1 MAWRFND
8 YPGNIAGSVFSKG
21 GDAIVPPDKHIFVAI
36 TTLETTTFSNTTGLV
51 AEEAT
56 RYANTEDAA
65 GDAAAGSETYSEGS
79 GGEEVVQG
87 DSFPAGIDIFG
98 QYTKINVNTG
108 SIIAYYAKK

>member
-36 TTLETTTFSNTTGLV
+36 TTLAATTFSNTTGLV

-65 GDAAAGSETYSEGS
+65 GDLAAGAESYSEG
-79 GGEEVVQG
+79 VVVG

-98 QYTKINVNTG
+98 QYTKINVNSG

>member
-36 TTLETTTFSNTTGLV
+36 TTLAATTFSNTTGLV

-65 GDAAAGSETYSEGS
+65 GDAAAGHVP
-79 GGEEVVQG
+79 VVRPHGAAESDDALRELGVRGAQPRRRQPE
-87 DSFPAGIDIFG
+87 SHH
-98 QYTKINVNTG
+98 VRRL
-108 SIIAYYAKK
+108 

>member
-21 GDAIVPPDKHIFVAI
+21 GDVIVPPSGHIFIAI
-36 TTLETTTFSNTTGLV
+36 TTLAATTFSNTTGLV
-51 AEEAT
+51 A
-56 RYANTEDAA
+56 EDAA

-79 GGEEVVQG
+79 GGEEVVVG
-87 DSFPAGIDIFG
+87 DAFPAGIDIFG
-98 QYTKINVNTG
+98 QYTKINVNSG